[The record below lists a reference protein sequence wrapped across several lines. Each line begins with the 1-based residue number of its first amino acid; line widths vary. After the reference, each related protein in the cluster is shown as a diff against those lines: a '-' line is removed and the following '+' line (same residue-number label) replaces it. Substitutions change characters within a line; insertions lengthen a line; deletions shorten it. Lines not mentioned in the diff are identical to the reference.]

1 MEKLANFTIKYR
13 WPVIV
18 LFLAITFLM
27 GSQIKNANMNPDM
40 MTYLPKDMPSR
51 INKTKIEELF
61 GGTEMIMLIVKTD
74 DVINA
79 KTLKRV
85 NQFSRKM
92 ERIKGV
98 DKVISLFELKYV
110 RSEDQAII
118 VDPAVKKM
126 PRNASD
132 IAEIKEE
139 LKNNDMVY
147 GNVISKDFTTT
158 AVIALLE
165 PETSDKYIV
174 EELQKLIEEVQGDEE
189 VVIGGTPF
197 SRMHTANNT
206 SKDIM
211 RLLPI
216 GLLIMLVFLFVC
228 FRQFRGVWLPFVV
241 VIMSILVSMGAI
253 PLLGWE
259 ITIITTI
266 LPVLLIAI
274 ANDYGIHMFSKYQED
289 NIKGTAFTKKDLA
302 KRMLSA
308 MGKPILLAGLTTIA
322 GLLCLKGH
330 ILIPAGQMGILA
342 GIGIA
347 FALAASLLF
356 IPAVSSLLPKTK
368 PLFSNDK
375 NNLKISIAERVLHSF
390 GKLISTKPKR
400 VIIISLIFTS
410 LVSLGI
416 FKVIV
421 NTDPVNYFEE
431 NHPVQ
436 YSAKIINK
444 ELGGFFPLFI
454 VFKGDIKDPAV
465 LKTIDEIE
473 KKIQQIPEV
482 GNTTSIARIIRQMSR
497 ALNDK
502 NDKGYNKIPDDY
514 NAASQYFELYMMSG
528 EPEDFEKM
536 VDFNFG
542 HAMISVRLNSTS
554 TPVLRRVIKEIKEI
568 TQGQPY
574 VEYIGGTAD
583 VFSELDINVVRG
595 QFISLG
601 MALLVIYLLLLVV
614 FRSFMGAFI
623 SIIPLALSILILFGI
638 MGVLGVELNLT
649 TALLSSIM
657 IGVGIDYTIHFVWRF
672 REERKLGYTHKEAA
686 MNTLT
691 TTGRGIVFNALSV
704 IIGFSA
710 LLFSSFVPVKFF
722 GFLVV
727 VSIFACLVGALLVVP
742 AICVLFKPK
751 FLEPKT
757 SIKST
762 KKY

>member
-1 MEKLANFTIKYR
+1 MEKLANFTMKYR
-13 WPVIV
+13 WPIIV
-18 LFLAITFLM
+18 LFLAITFFM

-79 KTLKRV
+79 KTLERV

-92 ERIKGV
+92 GRIKGV

-110 RSEDQAII
+110 RSKDHAII
-118 VDPAVKKM
+118 IDPAVKKM

-139 LKNNDMVY
+139 LKDNDMVY

-165 PETSDKYIV
+165 PETSDNYIV

-197 SRMHTANNT
+197 SRMHTAKNT

-228 FRQFRGVWLPFVV
+228 FRQLRGVWLPFVV
-241 VIMSILVSMGAI
+241 VIMSIFVSMGAI
-253 PLLGWE
+253 PLLGWD

-266 LPVLLIAI
+266 LPVLLIAV

-289 NIKGTAFTKKDLA
+289 NTKGTEFTKKDLA

-368 PLFSNDK
+368 PVFSSEK
-375 NNLKISIAERVLHSF
+375 NNLKQSITERVLHSF
-390 GKLISTKPKR
+390 GKLVSTNPKR

-431 NHPVQ
+431 NHPVK

-473 KKIQQIPEV
+473 KKIEQIPEV
-482 GNTTSIARIIRQMSR
+482 GNTTSITRIIRQMSR
-497 ALNDK
+497 ALHDK
-502 NDKGYNKIPDDY
+502 NDKGYNEIPDNY

-554 TPVLRRVIKEIKEI
+554 TPVIRRVIKEIEEI

-601 MALLVIYLLLLVV
+601 MALVVIYLLLLVV
-614 FRSFMGAFI
+614 FRSFTGAFI
-623 SIIPLALSILILFGI
+623 SIIPLALSMLILFGI
-638 MGVLGVELNLT
+638 MGVLRVELNLT

-657 IGVGIDYTIHFVWRF
+657 IGVGIDYTIHFIWRF
-672 REERKLGYTHKEAA
+672 REERKLGYTHQEAA

-704 IIGFSA
+704 IIGFSV
-710 LLFSSFVPVKFF
+710 LLFSSFIPVKFF

-757 SIKST
+757 SIKS
-762 KKY
+762 